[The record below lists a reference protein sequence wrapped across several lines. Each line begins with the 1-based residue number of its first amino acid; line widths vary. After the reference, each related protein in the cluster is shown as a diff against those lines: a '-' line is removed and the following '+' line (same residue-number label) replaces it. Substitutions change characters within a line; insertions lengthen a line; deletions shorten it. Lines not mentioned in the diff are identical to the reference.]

1 MYSTIISGAFM
12 GIHAFLVSVEVDIS
26 PGLPTFQ
33 MVGSL
38 SCEVRESKERVW
50 AALKNAGLD
59 IPPTHITVNL
69 SPADLK
75 KEGTALDLPIAVAM
89 LEALEYFPAAAT
101 KNVLFLGELSLNG
114 EIKRVRGVLPIVGEA
129 AKQGLKECVVPLE
142 NASEGAAISGIAVR
156 GVRNIGELLQFLR
169 AAPAD
174 RKKLLPA
181 HRISTEKLFGRRAVW
196 EENDFAQVS
205 GQESAKRAALIAAA
219 GFHNLLLVG
228 PPGTGKSM
236 IARRIPGIMP
246 PLTLEESLEVTCVA
260 SVAGT
265 LKEEQPLVTARP
277 FQSPHHTISQA
288 ALTGG
293 GSVPRPGVI
302 SLAHRGVLFL
312 DELPEFQRN
321 VLDSMRQPLEEHIVS
336 VARANANVSYPADF
350 MLVCAMNPCPCGYY
364 PDKNRCTCS
373 ETDIRR
379 YLGRI
384 SGPILDRIDI
394 FAEAAP
400 IQVKDFHRENKG
412 EKTSVIRKRVM
423 EARERQKIRYKNS
436 AWQFNGELPGRE
448 IEHYCKLGAVEQQF
462 LEEVF
467 ESGQMSVRAYHKVI
481 KLARTVADI
490 AGEEKIAVNHL
501 AEAVYFNS
509 GKQRFWR

>member
-364 PDKNRCTCS
+364 PDRNQCRCTQMQVK
-373 ETDIRR
+373 R
-379 YLGRI
+379 YMSKV
-384 SGPILDRIDI
+384 SGPILDRIDLCVELHAVDI
-394 FAEAAP
+394 LRLQSSSP
-400 IQVKDFHRENKG
+400 QDSS
-412 EKTSVIRKRVM
+412 EKLQSRV
-423 EARERQKIRYKNS
+423 ETAREIQKKRFVGTKYR
-436 AWQFNGELPGRE
+436 FNGDIGGGEVERYCVLGKKEQKCMEEL
-448 IEHYCKLGAVEQQF
+448 YASLKLSA
-462 LEEVF
+462 
-467 ESGQMSVRAYHKVI
+467 RAYHRILKV
-481 KLARTVADI
+481 ARTIADL
-490 AGEEKIAVNHL
+490 AGEDVINTGHL
-501 AEAVYFNS
+501 LEAACYRPVREY
-509 GKQRFWR
+509 WI

>member
-142 NASEGAAISGIAVR
+142 NAAEGAAISGIAVR
-156 GVRNIGELLQFLR
+156 GVRNIGELLQFLCV
-169 AAPAD
+169 APAD

-181 HRISTEKLFGRRAVW
+181 HRISTEKLFGRRAAW
-196 EENDFAQVS
+196 EGNDFAQVS

-364 PDKNRCTCS
+364 PDRNQCRCTQMQVK
-373 ETDIRR
+373 R
-379 YLGRI
+379 YMSKV
-384 SGPILDRIDI
+384 SGPILDRIDLCVELHAVDI
-394 FAEAAP
+394 LSLQSSSP
-400 IQVKDFHRENKG
+400 QDSS
-412 EKTSVIRKRVM
+412 EKLQGRV
-423 EARERQKIRYKNS
+423 ETAREIQKRRFVGTKYR
-436 AWQFNGELPGRE
+436 FNGDIEGGEVERYCVLGKKEQKCMEEL
-448 IEHYCKLGAVEQQF
+448 YASLKLSA
-462 LEEVF
+462 
-467 ESGQMSVRAYHKVI
+467 RAYHRILKV
-481 KLARTVADI
+481 ARTIADL
-490 AGEEKIAVNHL
+490 AGEDVINTGHL
-501 AEAVYFNS
+501 LEAACYRPVREY
-509 GKQRFWR
+509 WI